1 MCVYVNYLY
10 LLNQRQY
17 IGTMESQYQQSPVR
31 QNREIDSGVRQA
43 GGFLDNRPS
52 FAAQRKM
59 IEGMGTRTGVIQRV
73 CGVTG
78 IVQTDCNCGLT
89 CVMMAVRALRG
100 IFSEADYD
108 KAAEDSGSA
117 VGEIFSFDVMR
128 NIVEALPGNGFTAA
142 RVDFT
147 DADGL
152 KAAIGRS
159 GANPTLIAFSNLS
172 YKTARGVADAGSPIH
187 TQRGHWSVIQAYDD
201 VTGWLTM
208 MNPNSGA
215 NEYIQLSDMLAANQ
229 SMGGTPGT
237 TPQFDWT
244 DFTGDSYLSMEDD
257 EKYTLSP
264 VTGTTFTRSIAG
276 GATSGPLNVRQNL
289 DLAGYIV
296 VISLK

>member
-1 MCVYVNYLY
+1 
-10 LLNQRQY
+10 
-17 IGTMESQYQQSPVR
+17 
-31 QNREIDSGVRQA
+31 
-43 GGFLDNRPS
+43 
-52 FAAQRKM
+52 
-59 IEGMGTRTGVIQRV
+59 
-73 CGVTG
+73 
-78 IVQTDCNCGLT
+78 
-89 CVMMAVRALRG
+89 MMAVTSLG
-100 IFSEADYD
+100 EIFSEADYD

-208 MNPNSGA
+208 MNPNSGDD
-215 NEYIQLSDMLAANQ
+215 EYIQLSDMLAANQ

-296 VISLK
+296 VISKK